1 MTIDDLRA
9 TFLFEAFS
17 DDQLRWLADRAEEV
31 TCPAGERVVA
41 EGEPVDALWVLLD
54 GELRVSRQVA
64 GRETTMATGTAPGTW
79 AGWLPVFDG
88 PSQLTA
94 LTLRPSRLLKIPKET
109 VGELL
114 SGGFPVAT
122 HLLAGITYGIRN
134 FEAIARQQ
142 EKLAALG
149 KLSAGL
155 AHELNNPA
163 AAAGRAADR
172 LRAALRDRD
181 RHAMALGRRL
191 DPDQLEVVADLARDC
206 GGRAG
211 DALGLSPLARSD
223 REDLFAAWLDDHAV
237 ADPYD
242 LAAALVDAGLAT
254 TDLDAVAAEIPA
266 DALADALAWLGAAL
280 ASDALAGEIEQSAAR
295 ISDLVR
301 AIKGYSY
308 MDRAPEQEV
317 DVREG
322 LEVTL
327 KILAYKLRGITV
339 ERDYAPDLPRVTA
352 YAGALNQ
359 VWTNL
364 LDNAIDALKAA
375 ATPDPRIR
383 IRAAPDGDGV
393 LVEIAD
399 NGPGIPPAVQGRLF
413 EPFFTTKPVG
423 DGTGLGLDTAYRV
436 VVRDHGGDLRFTSA
450 PGATRFTVR
459 LPLDGTKASD
469 AAASLAEDTPGQEA
483 QAPSIAS

>member
-1 MTIDDLRA
+1 
-9 TFLFEAFS
+9 
-17 DDQLRWLADRAEEV
+17 
-31 TCPAGERVVA
+31 
-41 EGEPVDALWVLLD
+41 
-54 GELRVSRQVA
+54 
-64 GRETTMATGTAPGTW
+64 
-79 AGWLPVFDG
+79 
-88 PSQLTA
+88 
-94 LTLRPSRLLKIPKET
+94 
-109 VGELL
+109 
-114 SGGFPVAT
+114 
-122 HLLAGITYGIRN
+122 
-134 FEAIARQQ
+134 
-142 EKLAALG
+142 
-149 KLSAGL
+149 
-155 AHELNNPA
+155 
-163 AAAGRAADR
+163 
-172 LRAALRDRD
+172 
-181 RHAMALGRRL
+181 MALGRRL